1 MIHLLLDLVNKSL
14 GRHFRFWRF
23 FTHARQTVAREWNY
37 TCPVPRATH
46 LQFWTLS
53 TACGKPFTYVL
64 NTSET
69 WYHLLHSFIVN
80 LSFTCLRNQILKERF
95 LMARMFGFVKSSME
109 RSILESFFSFFFLVW
124 IRSQLRQGLLVWL
137 IELRLSTTIQAYY
150 RTGIW
155 TRYRS
160 LMQINNFEF
169 RSENQYEILNSLSHS
184 KIRLL
189 LTHLSL

>member
-1 MIHLLLDLVNKSL
+1 
-14 GRHFRFWRF
+14 
-23 FTHARQTVAREWNY
+23 
-37 TCPVPRATH
+37 
-46 LQFWTLS
+46 
-53 TACGKPFTYVL
+53 
-64 NTSET
+64 
-69 WYHLLHSFIVN
+69 
-80 LSFTCLRNQILKERF
+80 
-95 LMARMFGFVKSSME
+95 MARMFGFVKSSME

-124 IRSQLRQGLLVWL
+124 IRSWLRQDLLVWL